1 MSTPTTQFFGIRHHG
16 PGCARS
22 LLQALNAWNPDC
34 LLIEGPPEADDLLVH
49 AADPELRPPVALLV
63 HCPAEPTMASFY
75 PLADFSPEWQAMVWA
90 AQKAVPTRFIDLPQT
105 HGMALR
111 KAREDEEKAQLAA
124 QEPAS
129 ETEPETESDNTLP
142 TTEDPHDQATDPLG
156 WLAQAAGYGD
166 GESWWNH
173 MVEERGDGT
182 DLFTAIAEAMR
193 EVRDQASEQT
203 GWRAQR
209 ENLREAYMR
218 TCIRLAQS
226 QGHQRIAV
234 VCGAWHVPALEG
246 EIADSKVVKADAQH
260 LKGLPKLKVAATW
273 VPWSYP
279 HLSSHSGYGAGVDSP
294 GWYDYLW
301 QYTAHTSRATS
312 RAIGWLTRVARLLR
326 DEGLD
331 CSSAHVIEGVRLA
344 ETVAALRNR
353 PAPGL
358 DELNE
363 ACVTVLCH
371 GEAAPLAL
379 IQKRLIVGDRLGQI
393 PAGVPAVPLQ
403 QDIEQQ
409 QKTLRLK
416 PEALAKTLDLDL
428 RKDTD
433 LARSRLLHRL
443 QLLGIAW
450 GSLSQTGR
458 SAKGTFHEIWSLQWQ
473 PDFALNIITASRWG
487 NTVEQAAV
495 ALAANRILS
504 IDNLAELAQLMDQV
518 MLANLPAAVSAVA
531 QALDD
536 RAAVTGD
543 AAQLLATLPPLAN
556 ALRYGSV
563 RQTDANLLANLF
575 DRIVL
580 RASIGLVLAC
590 LSLDEEA
597 ADAMRKNLLDADRAI
612 ALRKDEN
619 VLQPW
624 RNALKQLSL
633 SEQAAP
639 LLRGVAARLQLDAS
653 LLPAEAAAQLLAR
666 NLSTGADPSQ
676 AAAWLDGF
684 LNRNATVL
692 LHDEVVWGLVDGWI
706 SCLTDDNFVRV
717 LPLIRRTFAA
727 FEAAE
732 RRDLSG
738 RVRRPVGAVV
748 KAVAAGWDE
757 TRAQLPVPLL
767 REMLGLTSV

>member
-1 MSTPTTQFFGIRHHG
+1 MTTPTTQFFGIRHHG

-34 LLIEGPPEADDLLVH
+34 LLIEGPPEADELLVH

-63 HCPAEPTMASFY
+63 HCPAEPTLASFY
-75 PLADFSPEWQAMVWA
+75 PLADFSPEWQAMSWA
-90 AQKAVPTRFIDLPQT
+90 ARTSVPTRFIDLPQT
-105 HGMALR
+105 HAMAMR
-111 KAREDEEKAQLAA
+111 KARDDAEKAEIAA
-124 QEPAS
+124 KEPAT
-129 ETEPETESDNTLP
+129 ETEAEAESDNALP
-142 TTEDPHDQATDPLG
+142 ANPENDPHDPGSDQATDPLG
-156 WLAQAAGYGD
+156 WLAEAAGYSD

-193 EVRDQASEQT
+193 EVRGQAPVPT
-203 GWRAQR
+203 GWRAER
-209 ENLREAYMR
+209 ENLREAHMR
-218 TCIRLAQS
+218 TCIRQAQA

-246 EIADSKVVKADAQH
+246 DIANSKTVKADAQL

-301 QYTAHTSRATS
+301 QHTAHTS

-379 IQKRLIVGDRLGQI
+379 IQKRLIVGDRLGHI
-393 PAGVPAVPLQ
+393 PEGVPAVPLQ
-403 QDIEQQ
+403 QDIDQQ

-428 RKDTD
+428 RKEND

-443 QLLGIAW
+443 RLLDIAW
-450 GSLSQTGR
+450 GNLSQTGH
-458 SAKGTFHEIWSLQWQ
+458 SAKGTFHEIWNLQWQ
-473 PDFALNIITASRWG
+473 PEFVINVITASRWG

-495 ALAANRILS
+495 ALAAERIQS
-504 IDNLAELAQLMDQV
+504 IDSLSELAQLMDQV

-563 RQTDANLLANLF
+563 RQTDANLLADLF

-580 RASIGLVLAC
+580 RASIGLSLAC
-590 LSLDEEA
+590 ISLDEDA

-612 ALRKDEN
+612 ALRKVES
-619 VLQPW
+619 VLKPW
-624 RNALKQLSL
+624 QNALKKLSN

-639 LLRGVAARLQLDAS
+639 LLRGVAARLLLDAS
-653 LLPAEAAAQLLAR
+653 LLPPELASQLLAR
-666 NLSTGADPSQ
+666 NLSTGADPQQ

-692 LHDEVVWGLVDGWI
+692 LHDEVVWGLVDDWI
-706 SCLTDDNFVRV
+706 SGLSDDNFVRV

-738 RVRRPVGAVV
+738 RVRRPAGGVV
-748 KAVAAGWDE
+748 KTQVATWDE
-757 TRAQLPVPLL
+757 DRAQLPVPLL
-767 REMLGLTSV
+767 RLLLNA

>member
-1 MSTPTTQFFGIRHHG
+1 MTTPTTQFFGIRHHG

-22 LLQALNAWNPDC
+22 LLAALNAWSPDC
-34 LLIEGPPEADDLLVH
+34 VLIEGPPEADDLLVH
-49 AADPELRPPVALLV
+49 AANPALRPPVALLV
-63 HCPAEPTMASFY
+63 HCPAEPTLASFY
-75 PLADFSPEWQAMVWA
+75 PLADFSPEWQTMVWA
-90 AQKAVPTRFIDLPQT
+90 VRAGVPTRFIDLPQT
-105 HGMALR
+105 HNMAMR
-111 KAREDEEKAQLAA
+111 KAREEEIKAKLAA
-124 QEPAS
+124 ENEEAEEADEAKDMGCEADNAISPN
-129 ETEPETESDNTLP
+129 EESDHL
-142 TTEDPHDQATDPLG
+142 DPLG
-156 WLAQAAGYGD
+156 WLAQAAGYSD

-173 MVEERGDGT
+173 MVEERGDGA
-182 DLFTAIAEAMR
+182 DLFAAIAEAMR
-193 EVRDQASEQT
+193 EVRTQAPAPT

-209 ENLREAYMR
+209 ENLREAHMR
-218 TCIRLAQS
+218 TCIRQAQA

-246 EIADSKVVKADAQH
+246 DIAATKAVKADAQL

-279 HLSSHSGYGAGVDSP
+279 HLSAHSGYGAGVDSP

-301 QYTAHTSRATS
+301 QHTAHTS

-393 PAGVPAVPLQ
+393 PAGVPSVPLQ

-428 RKDTD
+428 RKDND
-433 LARSRLLHRL
+433 LAKSRLLHRL
-443 QLLGIAW
+443 RLLSVEW
-450 GSLSQTGR
+450 GTLSRTGN

-473 PDFALNIITASRWG
+473 PDFAIQVITASRYG

-495 ALAANRILS
+495 ALAAERILS
-504 IDNLAELAQLMDQV
+504 IDSLADLAELMDSV

-531 QALDD
+531 KALDD

-543 AAQLLATLPPLAN
+543 SAQLLATLPPLAN

-563 RQTDANLLANLF
+563 RQTDANLLADLF

-590 LSLDEEA
+590 MSLDDDA
-597 ADAMRKNLLDADRAI
+597 ADALRKNLLDADRAI

-624 RNALKQLSL
+624 CNALKQLSL
-633 SEQAAP
+633 SEQSAP
-639 LLRGVAARLQLDAS
+639 LLRGVAARLQLDAN
-653 LLPAEAAAQLLAR
+653 LLPAEEAAQLLAR
-666 NLSTGADPSQ
+666 NLSTGADPQQ

-706 SCLTDDNFVRV
+706 SSLNEDNFVRV

-738 RVRRPVGAVV
+738 RVRRPVGGVV
-748 KAVAAGWDE
+748 KAVAAEWDE
-757 TRAQLPVPLL
+757 ARAQLPVSLL
-767 REMLGLTSV
+767 RGMLGLTAA